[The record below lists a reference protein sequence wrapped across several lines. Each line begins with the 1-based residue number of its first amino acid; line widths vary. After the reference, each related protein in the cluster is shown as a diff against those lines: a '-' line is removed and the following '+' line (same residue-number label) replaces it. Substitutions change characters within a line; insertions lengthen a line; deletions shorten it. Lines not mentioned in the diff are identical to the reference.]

1 MGAQVVERDGGD
13 FGPAK
18 LAAGEH
24 AAVAGDDVQPAVDED
39 GDVEAEGLDAGS
51 DLLDLALGMQARV
64 LRVELEVSERLDGD
78 GGGGAGG
85 SANGC
90 GLVHG
95 VFPGL

>member
-1 MGAQVVERDGGD
+1 MWSLIQ
-13 FGPAK
+13 
-18 LAAGEH
+18 AAGW
-24 AAVAGDDVQPAVDED
+24 PIW
-39 GDVEAEGLDAGS
+39 
-51 DLLDLALGMQARV
+51 LLIFSSI
-64 LRVELEVSERLDGD
+64 VELEVSERLDGD